1 MNESDVPPIVAAL
14 SLELLERS
22 AELATAMAEHLHRQI
37 PELGGSD
44 TELMRE
50 TLRSC
55 EANIAQS
62 NRLLNSGGAA
72 EDLIVMPEA
81 REYVRGFVS
90 RGLPVPV
97 LLRTYRLGH
106 AWIWEI
112 WSDALRER
120 AGSPEELTGAIEYSS
135 RWMFEYIDLV
145 SGALVEDFA
154 DEQARRARSA
164 DQLREA
170 TVRQICSG
178 ETVDGE
184 VASRRLGYEL
194 ERAHL
199 AVHVWSEQAE
209 ATGVERTARE
219 IAGGAGLTIACG
231 AAAFDVWRAGDGVS
245 QQTAVPDGFDPPAGV
260 LVAVGGGQY
269 ARGVEG
275 FRTAREE
282 AREAARIRG
291 LAGDRLGAVTHFD
304 DIALVSLLSQ
314 DLPRAHRFVHARLG
328 ALAAGDEATE
338 RLRET
343 LLAYLAC
350 SRSSGKA
357 AKRLQVH
364 QNTVSYRVNRA
375 EELLDRKLSDD
386 ETQLLCALTL
396 AAAIGIDG

>member
-1 MNESDVPPIVAAL
+1 
-14 SLELLERS
+14 
-22 AELATAMAEHLHRQI
+22 MAEHLHRQI
-37 PELGGSD
+37 PELGGAD
-44 TELMRE
+44 AEMMRE

-62 NRLLNSGGAA
+62 NRLLHSGGAA

-112 WSDALRER
+112 WSEALRER
-120 AGSPEELTGAIEYSS
+120 ASGPEELTDAIEYSS

-145 SGALVEDFA
+145 SGALVEDYA
-154 DEQARRARSA
+154 VEQARRARSA

-170 TVRQICSG
+170 TVRQICAG
-178 ETVDGE
+178 EAIDGE
-184 VASRRLGYEL
+184 AASRRLGYEL
-194 ERAHL
+194 ERAHV
-199 AVHVWSEQAE
+199 AMHIWSEQAD
-209 ATGVERTARE
+209 AAGVERAARDLAGRGALTVASGATA
-219 IAGGAGLTIACG
+219 L
-231 AAAFDVWRAGDGVS
+231 DVWRACDESDAAAMPSV
-245 QQTAVPDGFDPPAGV
+245 AGFEPPAGV
-260 LVAVGGGQY
+260 SVAVGGGSH

-275 FRTAREE
+275 FRVAREE
-282 AREAARIRG
+282 AGEAARVGR
-291 LAGDRLGAVTHFD
+291 LAGGRLGSVIRYQD
-304 DIALVSLLSQ
+304 VALVSLLSE
-314 DLPRAHRFVHARLG
+314 DLPRARAFVRLKLG
-328 ALAAGDEATE
+328 ALAALDEPTE

-350 SRSSGKA
+350 SRSSGRA

-364 QNTVSYRVNRA
+364 QNTVTYRVNRC
-375 EELLDRKLSDD
+375 EELLDRELAED
-386 ETQLLCALTL
+386 ETDLLCALTL